1 MKYLILFFCIST
13 FSSAIADIGA
23 MIGIDSTQ
31 GSSDARVN
39 VFTSK
44 DLIGYSLGGTV
55 YNFPSVIVNPHADPR
70 VYVTVQL
77 NINSSLTEPY
87 VAVVSAIN
95 FLNATITVYRLS
107 PGGTITEA
115 ANGEVDLNILV
126 IPDVVFLPA

>member
-1 MKYLILFFCIST
+1 MKYFILFFCIST

-31 GSSDARVN
+31 GNAYARVN

-44 DLIGYSLGGTV
+44 DLIGYANGGTV
-55 YNFPSVIVNPHADPR
+55 YIFPAIIVSPASDPR

-87 VAVVSAIN
+87 VAVVSGIN
-95 FLNATITVYRLS
+95 TLNATITVYRLS

-115 ANGEVDLNILV
+115 ASGEVDLNILV
-126 IPDVVFLPA
+126 IPDV